1 MAFSPLGAEL
11 EWPGQACLAHLL
23 PGPHQTVGHT
33 LMSIPVLM
41 WTSWKPPW
49 LLHLCRGPSSMP
61 SATRDSRQRALYG
74 IAGSHSPWGLRPQ
87 VTCPTP
93 WYPSCRSCPYGHWAA
108 LLPLG
113 NSLPQLLPIS
123 EGLPGEPQDN
133 GIDPVGIVTSFSLGI
148 TITCRTARMP
158 SPPRPPEF

>member
-1 MAFSPLGAEL
+1 MNGLAKLVWLISF
-11 EWPGQACLAHLL
+11 QA
-23 PGPHQTVGHT
+23 PTSSQTVGHT

-41 WTSWKPPW
+41 WTSWKPPSASTSGP
-49 LLHLCRGPSSMP
+49 LLHAICH
-61 SATRDSRQRALYG
+61 SRQRALCG
-74 IAGSHSPWGLRPQ
+74 TASSHSLWGLRPQ

-93 WYPSCRSCPYGHWAA
+93 WYPSCRSCPCGHWAA

-113 NSLPQLLPIS
+113 KGLPQLLPIS